1 MAGSMSAQDLKAL
14 LDSQTLYAV
23 IDVRDWGE
31 FSLGQIPGTNCI
43 PRGSLEKYISV
54 LVPKT
59 DIHTVLY
66 CDTGQRST
74 RAALSLETLGY
85 THVSVLDGGLTAWT
99 VAGYETIHGWSLRG
113 KVYGGYWLI
122 LLCKALILLARNSQI
137 TLVPPSIGQGL
148 SLYTYHPRSFGRS
161 CFNRALISI
170 PRRNRRV

>member
-1 MAGSMSAQDLKAL
+1 MAGSMSPQDLKAL

-59 DIHTVLY
+59 DIQTVLY

-74 RAALSLETLGY
+74 RAALSLETMGY
-85 THVSVLDGGLTAWT
+85 TNVSVLDSGLTAWT
-99 VAGYETIHGWSLRG
+99 ALAMRPCMAG
-113 KVYGGYWLI
+113 VYGA
-122 LLCKALILLARNSQI
+122 KSMASVSRSKR
-137 TLVPPSIGQGL
+137 TS
-148 SLYTYHPRSFGRS
+148 PR
-161 CFNRALISI
+161 
-170 PRRNRRV
+170 